1 MRTKVQ
7 IRKRLTSGNVKD
19 PELHEKRIREI
30 EQRRAFRQVLGWA
43 LAGAI
48 AFVAAAFL
56 ISLQA

>member
-19 PELHEKRIREI
+19 PELHEQRIRDI
-30 EQRRAFRQVLGWA
+30 EQRRAVRQVLA
-43 LAGAI
+43 LVLAGAI